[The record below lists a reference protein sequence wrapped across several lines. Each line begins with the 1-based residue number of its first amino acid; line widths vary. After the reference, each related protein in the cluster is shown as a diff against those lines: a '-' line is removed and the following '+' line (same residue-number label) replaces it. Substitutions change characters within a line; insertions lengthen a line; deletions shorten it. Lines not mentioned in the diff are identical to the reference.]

1 MAKHRPTRRSGHAP
15 RSVRGSRDDPDTVLD
30 RLPYGTSDYVR
41 VIGAI
46 LEKYNTDHASKHK
59 SVSFKTMQNRSIF
72 LVQFFRELRKET
84 RFNNVDPRQLG
95 ERHVLEMIDRWKSK
109 GLSTG
114 TVHNYLCYLRTFS
127 AWIGKPGMVKPP
139 SVYFDGSI
147 HERRSQVAKVD
158 RSWSS
163 NGVDVEAKIAEVM
176 ACDRRVGQ
184 QLALCA
190 LFGMRGKEARHF
202 RPHEAVV
209 SRNAANENDAAAF
222 PECETF
228 VRINQG
234 TKGGRA
240 RDVPLQTDA
249 QRALLAQLRQELPLG
264 AFVGH
269 PGLTSVQARNRFY
282 NVIRKFGITKAGLG
296 VIAHGL
302 RHQHV
307 NDLYSAEAG
316 GPSPVR
322 GATELAPLDAY
333 ARERAARRMGHNR
346 SSITSA
352 YLGR

>member
-1 MAKHRPTRRSGHAP
+1 MAKNLARQRSAYAA
-15 RSVRGSRDDPDTVLD
+15 RSVRGGRDDPDTVLEK
-30 RLPYGTSDYVR
+30 LPRGTSDYVR
-41 VIGAI
+41 VVGAI
-46 LEKYNTDHASKHK
+46 VKKYNAEHATKHK
-59 SVSFKTMQNRSIF
+59 CVSFKTMANRASF

-84 RFNNVDPRQLG
+84 RFNNADPRDFC
-95 ERHVLEMIDRWKSK
+95 ERHVLEMIKRWQSK

-127 AWIGKPGMVKPP
+127 SWLGKPGMVKPP
-139 SVYFDGSI
+139 AVYFQGSLY
-147 HERRSQVAKVD
+147 ERRSQVAKVD

-163 NGVDVEAKIAEVM
+163 NGVDVEAKIAEVT
-176 ACDRRVGQ
+176 AYDRRVGQ

-202 RPHEAVV
+202 RPHEAIV
-209 SRNAANENDAAAF
+209 SRDAANEADAAAF

-228 VRINQG
+228 VRISRG
-234 TKGGRA
+234 TKGGRT
-240 RDVPLQTDA
+240 RDVPLRSDA
-249 QRALLAQLRQELPLG
+249 QRAVLEQLRQELRPG
-264 AFVGH
+264 AFVGD
-269 PGLTSVQARNRFY
+269 PRLTSVQARNRFY
-282 NVIRKFGITKAGLG
+282 NVIRKFGISKAGLG

-316 GPSPVR
+316 GPSAVR
-322 GATELAPLDAY
+322 RATEVAPLDVY

-346 SSITSA
+346 TSITSA